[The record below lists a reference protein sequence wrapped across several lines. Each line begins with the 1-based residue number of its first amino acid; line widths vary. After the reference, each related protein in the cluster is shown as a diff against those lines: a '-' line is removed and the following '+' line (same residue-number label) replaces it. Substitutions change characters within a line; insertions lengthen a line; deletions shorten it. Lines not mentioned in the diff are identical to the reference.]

1 VPELALELVIMV
13 KLVLLL
19 VLEKRQDLV
28 LERRQDLVLEYEL
41 ELAQEKC
48 LKVHAGFETSA
59 GESARAGVLERELE
73 LVRG

>member
-1 VPELALELVIMV
+1 
-13 KLVLLL
+13 
-19 VLEKRQDLV
+19 V